1 MTGCAHEHSEAIEVA
16 AGWLSATSRDR
27 LNKPIIPLLRERFG
41 LTLAEACEVCKE
53 ANLRR
58 ARAL

>member
-1 MTGCAHEHSEAIEVA
+1 MTTDHEHSAAIDLA
-16 AGWLSATSRDR
+16 SAWLSQTSRDR
-27 LNKPIIPLLRERFG
+27 INKPVVPLLRETFG
-41 LTLAEACEVCKE
+41 LSTMEAVAAIRE